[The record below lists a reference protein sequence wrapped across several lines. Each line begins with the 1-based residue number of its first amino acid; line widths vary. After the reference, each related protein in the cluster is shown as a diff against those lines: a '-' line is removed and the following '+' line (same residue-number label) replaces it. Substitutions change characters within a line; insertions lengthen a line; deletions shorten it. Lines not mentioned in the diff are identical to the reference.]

1 MWENHLSSPILSF
14 LICEMGT
21 VLGSEPD
28 TCPNYVQDLGV
39 GSEGMGAKVPN
50 TTA

>member
-1 MWENHLSSPILSF
+1 MWENHLSSLSLSL

-21 VLGSEPD
+21 VLGFEPD

-39 GSEGMGAKVPN
+39 GSGGMRVKVPN
-50 TTA
+50 TMA

>member
-1 MWENHLSSPILSF
+1 MWENHLSSLSLSL

-28 TCPNYVQDLGV
+28 TCPNYVQDLRVESGRMGV
-39 GSEGMGAKVPN
+39 KMPN
-50 TTA
+50 TMT

>member
-1 MWENHLSSPILSF
+1 MWENHLSSLSLSL

-39 GSEGMGAKVPN
+39 GSGGMRVKVPN
-50 TTA
+50 PMA